1 VSDETSG
8 VRWPDDE
15 TMPLVGILCGSAS
28 DLPTMQQ
35 AGAILER
42 FAIPY
47 ELRVASAH
55 RSPDLVDE
63 YARTAEDRGLLTV
76 ICGAG
81 MAAHLA
87 GAVAARSTLP
97 VIGVPLKGGLADGL
111 DALLATVQMPRGVP
125 VATVAINGAMNA
137 AILAAQIV
145 AVSDPDI
152 RVRLHEFKERIDEVA
167 SAVRSS
173 P

>member
-1 VSDETSG
+1 VSEETG
-8 VRWPDDE
+8 VRWPDDDASP
-15 TMPLVGILCGSAS
+15 MVGILCGSAS

-63 YARTAEDRGLLTV
+63 YSRTAEERGLRAL

-87 GAVAARSTLP
+87 GAVAARTTLP
-97 VIGVPLKGGLADGL
+97 VIGVPLKGGVSDGL

-125 VATVAINGAMNA
+125 VATVAVNGAMNA

-145 AVSDPDI
+145 AVGDPEV

-167 SAVRSS
+167 SSARSS
-173 P
+173 T